1 MFDRKEFKRLVE
13 KELKTDFFTPGHI
26 NRCFENLEKIKDS
39 FFDEELVF
47 AGIFLHSAGFPMSL
61 KFNQD
66 LVSTSMNLAKKILNE
81 SNFPKEKTEA
91 VFHCIQEAGL
101 KGQPKTI
108 EAILVRDVN
117 LLDEISA
124 VGLIKEISVFSSRKI
139 SLRKFLE
146 EQKSNSFLLKEA
158 FLTDKAKTLSE
169 EKISL
174 FNSFIESLEKD
185 LK

>member
-1 MFDRKEFKRLVE
+1 MFNRKEFKRLVE

-26 NRCFENLEKIKDS
+26 NRCFENLEEIKKS
-39 FFDEELVF
+39 FFDEEIVF
-47 AGIFLHSAGFPMSL
+47 AGLFLHSAGFPMSL

-81 SNFPKEKTEA
+81 AGFPAEKREK
-91 VFHCIQEAGL
+91 VFHCIQEAGI

-108 EAILVRDVN
+108 EAILVHDAN

-124 VGLIKEISVFSSRKI
+124 VGLIKEVSLFNSRKI
-139 SLRKFLE
+139 LLRKFLE
-146 EQKSNSFLLKEA
+146 EQKAKSFLLKEA
-158 FLTDKAKTLSE
+158 FFSEKAKILAE

-174 FNSFIESLEKD
+174 FNSFVKSLEKD